1 MNRARPGAQ
10 GGQPRAR
17 DRTDTSWG
25 RTTGVTR
32 GWNGNTQTVE
42 EPERDEPDEL
52 EASVLPEREAISLI
66 SPDPVPPVDP
76 DAEPEEDQ
84 LH

>member
-1 MNRARPGAQ
+1 
-10 GGQPRAR
+10 
-17 DRTDTSWG
+17 
-25 RTTGVTR
+25 VTR
-32 GWNGNTQTVE
+32 GWNGNAQTVE
-42 EPERDEPDEL
+42 EHERDEPDEL

>member
-1 MNRARPGAQ
+1 M
-10 GGQPRAR
+10 
-17 DRTDTSWG
+17 
-25 RTTGVTR
+25 TR